1 VRAVQRGMLPVH
13 LAVLGGHR
21 RVARQLLTAGTVLGP
36 ADNLMGRFFHTLA
49 AQGDVETMKTLLA
62 AGLHVD
68 ITDTVRGTACT
79 FPPSSHVAPTHMHC
93 P

>member
-1 VRAVQRGMLPVH
+1 M
-13 LAVLGGHR
+13 
-21 RVARQLLTAGTVLGP
+21 ARQLLTAGTVLGR

-68 ITDTVRGTACT
+68 IADTVRGTDFTLPA
-79 FPPSSHVAPTHMHC
+79 PPSHAFHA
-93 P
+93 